1 MGESVPVPA
10 RPDRSRRRARAR
22 RRLRLLALGIL
33 VVATLFYARPM
44 RTYLDTRDSLAR
56 RSAEVE
62 ALRVEHQRLRER
74 LARSESAVMLGREA
88 RRIGFVRQGEQL
100 FIVKG
105 IVEWRRARRATMRGG
120 G

>member
-1 MGESVPVPA
+1 MGESVPVRA
-10 RPDRSRRRARAR
+10 SPDRPRRRARAR
-22 RRLRLLALGIL
+22 RRLRWLALGAL
-33 VVATLFYARPM
+33 VVATLFYARPL
-44 RTYLDTRDSLAR
+44 RTYLDTRDTLAR
-56 RSAEVE
+56 RSAQVE
-62 ALRVEHQRLRER
+62 ALRVEHDRLARR

-88 RRIGFVRQGEQL
+88 RRSGFVKPGERL